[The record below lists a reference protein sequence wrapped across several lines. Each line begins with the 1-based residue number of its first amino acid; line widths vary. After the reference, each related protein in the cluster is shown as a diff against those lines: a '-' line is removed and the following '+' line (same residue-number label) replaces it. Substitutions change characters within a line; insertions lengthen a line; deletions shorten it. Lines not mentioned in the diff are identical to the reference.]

1 MMNNFEWL
9 IENAQIPIKYN
20 LSKQGNLEDDLFKNI
35 EIKYWIS
42 FLQEY
47 YELDLVTKI
56 HGSHD
61 YRVENILGKLWLL
74 GMNSKIERFD
84 ILVQFYIKFLNTQ
97 IGKTREKE
105 LSFGKIYSYYDFEL
119 VLASFLSLLGYS
131 DEPCIEF
138 ISQKRVDYLYEFTK
152 EKRYDI
158 YVDGSKYTGVKKD
171 WQPYL
176 INPELYKDGNI
187 SIPCV
192 HDFILL
198 SSLNSKLNEKNKVKI
213 DSIVSW
219 IFSDKY
225 SDMKSGYGYFYAQGK
240 SYNVKS
246 IIRKFDLPNIENVMI
261 EKTDINSLILKTYI
275 LSNFATAQTSKWFK
289 SSITF
294 LSSFMNDNGRYL
306 FEKDMLSEKRDTYF
320 TSGGHM
326 NVGEDK
332 SNKKY
337 YEILSTYWMYRIK
350 CNLLPAL

>member
-1 MMNNFEWL
+1 MNNIEWL
-9 IENAQIPIKYN
+9 IENAQTPIKYN
-20 LSKQGNLEDDLFKNI
+20 LLKQGNLEDDLFKNR

-47 YELDLVTKI
+47 YDLDLVTKI

-84 ILVQFYIKFLNTQ
+84 ALAQLYIRFLNTQ
-97 IGKTREKE
+97 IDKTREKE

-119 VLASFLSLLGYS
+119 VLASFLSLLGYN

-138 ISQKRVDYLYEFTK
+138 ISQKRIDYLYEFTK
-152 EKRYDI
+152 KKRYDI
-158 YVDGSKYTGVKKD
+158 YVDSSKYAGVKKD

-198 SSLNSKLNEKNKVKI
+198 SSLNSKLNKKNKVKI

-225 SDMKSGYGYFYAQGK
+225 SEMKGRYGYFYARGG

-246 IIRKFDLPNIENVMI
+246 IIRKLDLPSIETIMI
-261 EKTDINSLILKTYI
+261 EKVNINSLLFKTYI
-275 LSNFATAQTSKWFK
+275 LSRFGASQTSDWFK
-289 SSITF
+289 SSVSFI
-294 LSSFMNDNGRYL
+294 SSFKKDDGRFL
-306 FEKDMLSEKRDTYF
+306 FRRDMLIEKSDSYF
-320 TSGGHM
+320 TEGGHM
-326 NVGEDK
+326 NVGEEK

-337 YEILSTYWMYRIK
+337 YEILSTYWMHIIN
-350 CNLLPAL
+350 CNLLL